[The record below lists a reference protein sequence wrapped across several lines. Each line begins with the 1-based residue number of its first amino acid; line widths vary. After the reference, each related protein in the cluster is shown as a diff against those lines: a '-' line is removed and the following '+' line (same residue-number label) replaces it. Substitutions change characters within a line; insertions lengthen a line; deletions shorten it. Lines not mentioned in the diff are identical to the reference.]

1 MHRLHVW
8 APAAAVLTL
17 FASAAWAQAPAS
29 AVDLVRQAAAAHGD
43 DSAPEVS
50 FQVRYAGLGRSG
62 GQSVAI
68 AGPYEPYPQVAEF
81 GIDNPSKSVVI
92 RRGGPISGD
101 FTFVQQVAVRDGQGF
116 RLDTSEKTWSPA
128 DRVVSQE
135 FEPFLPGRLVRR
147 ALEAPAGLSLSQA
160 PGADVVRIVFREA
173 SGRQL
178 LIDLGARDHL
188 VRRVETVPTDPG
200 TYGGQGSVF
209 EYPAYRKVAGIAAPE
224 RVAWTQRSAA
234 QGPQLSEFN
243 LLAATEGFKPEPAA
257 FNPPA
262 DARKIDPAQA
272 EPFAV
277 VDLGNGVKLLRNLTE
292 GPGPWTYNV
301 MAVAFS
307 DHLLVAE
314 APVTSAVTEKV
325 LAKLGEAFPDK
336 PVRFVVQS
344 HHHGD
349 HLGGIRPY
357 IADGA
362 TLVTPPGLTPLIA
375 KVAAVRQPEARADR
389 QTKAPRDPIVQ
400 ELSTERRF
408 VDGANEVVVFNI
420 PGDPHSGN
428 TLVTWLPKLG
438 VLYQADLVN
447 AGVYPANA
455 TTAHFLRW
463 LKAKKLPV
471 KTLVG
476 LHGRVLNEAEVE
488 ALLRS

>member
-1 MHRLHVW
+1 MYRHFAW
-8 APAAAVLTL
+8 TAAAVLTL
-17 FASAAWAQAPAS
+17 SASAAWAQAPA
-29 AVDLVRQAAAAHGD
+29 ADLVRQAAAAHGD
-43 DSAPEVS
+43 DSAADVS
-50 FQVRYAGLGRSG
+50 FQVKYAGQGRSG
-62 GQSVAI
+62 GQSLAVT
-68 AGPYEPYPQVAEF
+68 GPYEPYPQMAEF
-81 GIDNPSKSVVI
+81 GVDNPSKSVVI

-101 FTFVQQVAVRDGQGF
+101 FTFVQQVAVRDGQGY
-116 RLDTSEKTWSPA
+116 RLDTSEMTWTPA

-135 FEPFLPGRLVRR
+135 FEPFLPGRLLRR
-147 ALEAPAGLSLSQA
+147 ALETPQGLSLGEA
-160 PGADVVRIVFREA
+160 PGPDVTRIVFREA

-200 TYGGQGSVF
+200 TYGAQGSVF
-209 EYPAYRKVAGIAAPE
+209 EYAAYRKVAGIAAPE
-224 RVAWTQRSAA
+224 SIAWTQRSSAL
-234 QGPQLSEFN
+234 GPQLSEFK
-243 LLAATEGFKPEPAA
+243 LIATIEGFKPDATA
-257 FNPPA
+257 FAPPA
-262 DARKIDPAQA
+262 DARKIGPAPA

-301 MAVAFS
+301 LAVAFS

-314 APVTSAVTEKV
+314 APVSSAVTEKV
-325 LAKLGEAFPDK
+325 LARLAEAFPGK
-336 PVRFVVQS
+336 PVRYVVQS

-357 IADGA
+357 IADGV

-375 KVAAVRQPEARADR
+375 KVAGVRQPQARADR

-408 VDGANEVVVFNI
+408 ADAANEVVVFNI

-463 LKAKKLPV
+463 LKARKLPV

-476 LHGRVLNEAEVE
+476 LHGRVLDEAEVQ